1 MSLYIFFPKKK
12 LMNHQKLLTVII
24 PTYNREKKLPNAIE
38 SALNQSYK
46 NTQIIVV
53 DDGSID
59 QTADL
64 VKKYPQVEYYFKKN
78 GGQASARNLGLQHA
92 KGDIIASLDSDD
104 IWYPD
109 FLKKCVEKLEAGQL
123 DFVFA
128 NWDQDSKGGKTW
140 DFLNNDPFLLPYFP
154 KEKANWIT
162 LDGKE
167 LRELYI
173 KSCPSPSSSLVMR
186 KSSIVSGW
194 NEEMNIS
201 DDWCLYLE
209 MILTKECRAAFTLNK
224 LWHKRIDEI
233 NVYDGRKWSEVL
245 EFLYIADAKAKM
257 NKFKNL
263 LTLKEKK
270 IMQERYMTGLVE
282 FAKHNLIRELNFKY
296 SFILLIRSFAV
307 NIPFTLK
314 EIPNVFIKGLHNK
327 NKKLKKLWS

>member
-1 MSLYIFFPKKK
+1 MDI
-12 LMNHQKLLTVII
+12 QKLVTIII

-59 QTADL
+59 QTPDL
-64 VKKYPQVEYYFKKN
+64 VKKYPQIEYYYKKN
-78 GGQASARNLGLQHA
+78 GGQASARNLGLKHA
-92 KGDIIASLDSDD
+92 KGSIIASLDSDD

-109 FLKKCVEKLEAGQL
+109 FLKNCVNKLETDQL

-128 NWDQDSKGGKTW
+128 NWDQDTKEGETW
-140 DFLNNDPFLLPYFP
+140 DFLNRDPFLEPYLY
-154 KEKANWIT
+154 KEANNWIN
-162 LDGKE
+162 LNYE
-167 LRELYI
+167 EVRALYI
-173 KSCPSPSSSLVMR
+173 KSCPSPSSSLVML

-194 NEEMNIS
+194 DEDMNIG

-209 MILTKECRAAFTLNK
+209 MILTKECQAAFTLTK

-245 EFLYIADAKAKM
+245 EYLYIADAKTKII
-257 NKFKNL
+257 KFDKL
-263 LTLKEKK
+263 LTPKERK
-270 IMQERYMTGLVE
+270 ILEERYMVGLVE

-296 SFILLIRSFAV
+296 SFLLLTRSFAV

-314 EIPNVFIKGLHNK
+314 EIPNVFIKGLQNK
-327 NKKLKKLWS
+327 NKKLKRLLS